1 MSISAGDFL
10 VIVGPNGAGKTTLIR
25 MLARL
30 TRPTRGTIRL
40 GGEEWW
46 SAPAAR
52 QGDVGVVSHATFL
65 YDTLTAIENLELYAR
80 LYGLSSPRDR
90 ATEALDEVGL
100 SNIASQ
106 RAGTLSRGQAQRLSI
121 ARASLHQPRILLL
134 DEPYA
139 GLDPH
144 AASRL
149 GEALARL
156 RSDGRAIVLTTH
168 DLTRVPD
175 AATHF
180 LVLVAGRVADSGP
193 WRDLEADPL
202 TERYARAAAR
212 LESRR

>member
-1 MSISAGDFL
+1 
-10 VIVGPNGAGKTTLIR
+10 

-30 TRPTRGTIRL
+30 TRPTSGTIHL
-40 GGEEWW
+40 DGEEWW

-65 YDTLTAIENLELYAR
+65 YDALTAIENLELYAR
-80 LYGLSSPRDR
+80 LYGLPSPRAR
-90 ATEALDEVGL
+90 AAEVLEEVGL
-100 SNIASQ
+100 SSIASQ

-121 ARASLHQPRILLL
+121 ARSSLHEPRILLL

-149 GEALARL
+149 GEALGQL
-156 RSDGRAIVLTTH
+156 RSDGRAIILTTH
-168 DLTRVPD
+168 DLARVPV

-180 LVLVAGRVADSGP
+180 LVLVAGRVADSGT
-193 WRDLEADPL
+193 WRDLESNSLAD
-202 TERYARAAAR
+202 RYSRASARMEAAR
-212 LESRR
+212 